1 MALLGR
7 ILLFI
12 LLLLLII
19 TVGASLYAKPQF
31 FAKELTDIPAR
42 DGRYL
47 SRLCVRLIAGMSQ
60 YRIAVL

>member
-31 FAKELTDIPAR
+31 FAKELTDIPTNEWDLTNFKSAITK
-42 DGRYL
+42 GQ
-47 SRLCVRLIAGMSQ
+47 RLCRQIPT
-60 YRIAVL
+60 

>member
-31 FAKELTDIPAR
+31 FAKKLTDIPANES
-42 DGRYL
+42 DLTNYESVIKEGQKL
-47 SRLCVRLIAGMSQ
+47 
-60 YRIAVL
+60 YRQISA

>member
-31 FAKELTDIPAR
+31 FAKELIDIPTNEWNLTNYKSAIKE
-42 DGRYL
+42 GQK
-47 SRLCVRLIAGMSQ
+47 LCRQISA
-60 YRIAVL
+60 